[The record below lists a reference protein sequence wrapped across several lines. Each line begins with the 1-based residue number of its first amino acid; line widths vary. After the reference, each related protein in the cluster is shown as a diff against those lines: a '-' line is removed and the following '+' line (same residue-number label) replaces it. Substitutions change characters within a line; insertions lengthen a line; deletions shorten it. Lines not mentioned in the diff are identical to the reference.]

1 VTTLS
6 IRDPTVVV
14 LIGPAGS
21 GKSTLA
27 ARHFAP
33 DEILSSDAFRAIVSG
48 DEANQA
54 ASPVAFR
61 ILHRAL
67 DRRLE
72 AGLTAVVDATNALPS
87 YRRPIVVRAR
97 ASGATPVAIV
107 LDLDPAEVHARN
119 AARRR
124 VVDAAVVDRHLAAV
138 RRTVDADRLGA
149 EGFATVVVLRSPVE
163 VDALEIERHP
173 APSPPRVRPT
183 A

>member
-1 VTTLS
+1 MTTLS
-6 IRDPTVVV
+6 IHDPTVVV

-33 DEILSSDAFRAIVSG
+33 DEILSSDAFRAIVSD

-61 ILHRAL
+61 ILHREL
-67 DRRLE
+67 GRRLE
-72 AGLTAVVDATNALPS
+72 AGLTAVVDATNARPDH
-87 YRRPIVVRAR
+87 RRPIIARAR
-97 ASGATPVAIV
+97 AVGAMTVAIV

-119 AARRR
+119 ATRTR
-124 VVDAAVVDRHLAAV
+124 VVDAAIVDRHLAAV

-163 VDALEIERHP
+163 VDALEVQRQS
-173 APSPPRVRPT
+173 APDRLRARPT